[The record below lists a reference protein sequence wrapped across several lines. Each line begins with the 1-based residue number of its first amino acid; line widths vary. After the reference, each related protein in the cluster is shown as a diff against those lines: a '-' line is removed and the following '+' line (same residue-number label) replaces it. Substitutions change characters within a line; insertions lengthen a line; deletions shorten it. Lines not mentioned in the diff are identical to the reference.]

1 MRKHFLLLFL
11 MAILP
16 LAGFADDLSEGK
28 MVIPSTYYGYAPN
41 WTVGT
46 NEDPNPYEIKVYNK
60 VNEKLT
66 KDVHFTVNGFYSD
79 ADCTS
84 SLTESQVKTKNAG
97 TTIYVKVTGTGTYE
111 NTLIASFEIKQM
123 PLVIKGTGGT
133 KVYGTTADGTL
144 FTFKNTGDGVDADAV
159 VEKEGNQES
168 LCGDGKAFNNP
179 TSKITFTRASG
190 ENKGNKALTATLSGA
205 LATNYSI
212 AQTDIMN
219 VDANAR
225 TYYTITA
232 KDFTVD
238 EGENVGTVTIQ
249 INDDDLTY
257 TGAEQHPTFTV
268 TDKARNVVL
277 TAGMDY
283 TVTYVDG
290 ENNADACVIA
300 GNHNIR
306 FTGMGNYKT
315 ADKVQETFTI
325 APAIIMVKPIATK
338 VYDGN
343 ATLPAAPANA
353 TANTTAQEA
362 TGSGCYFTFQ
372 GFVDNKT
379 AANVTYGTEANAPAW
394 TWNVAEDATANA
406 RTTAYDLKISNAN
419 VNAAFTLE
427 NYTFMAVKGT
437 YTITKAPLTAK
448 AKDDTWNYGETKTF
462 TLVDAGSTVGSD
474 AAFTGA
480 IAADFAALRNAIK
493 VTKAETAETTGANA
507 GKFKLTPVW
516 KTEAEIDATD
526 LEAAAKTAAKTAIG
540 NYDLTPA
547 YGYLTFVKANL
558 VIALNESAYTLTKVY
573 DGQPISVTLDKTDN
587 GLIITGKVNES
598 DEVNLDNLVLN
609 VVGSNT
615 GAYQATPYVL
625 KLSGATAENYN
636 ITYVAS
642 SYTIT
647 KRPLNITTFAQTMVK
662 GEAYNLNQ
670 SAYEI
675 TNTAANEGLVDD
687 ASKVFKLTT
696 SIAHSGT
703 PDVITDNA
711 GDYDID
717 AVDAGV
723 TGTKWANYQVTVVK
737 GKATVIDATTVIT
750 LADATSVTDELE
762 AADGAAATVSFSAR
776 DLTAGVWYTLVLP
789 FDITVSDFSKAV
801 GYAIVDKFDETAS
814 DGKVHFNIFMG
825 KIPANTPFMFKLDGQ
840 KNNLN
845 QVYFAGKTIVYDPT
859 NADEDAVQIGTD
871 GNPFVTDNANNKL
884 VGFYGKKT
892 DNKLNQGEYYL
903 NTSGVWTP
911 AANSNV
917 TLGSGRAKLVLAGT
931 GSAREILVEEPDGSV
946 TAISC
951 IAADGM
957 AVESNGWYT
966 IGGVKLESAPTEKGV
981 YIRNGK
987 KMVIK

>member
-1 MRKHFLLLFL
+1 
-11 MAILP
+11 MALLP
-16 LAGFADDLSEGK
+16 LAGFAEDLSQGK
-28 MVIPSTYYGYAPN
+28 IVIPSTYYGYAPTWN
-41 WTVGT
+41 TTET
-46 NEDPNPYEIKVYNK
+46 NYIKVYNK
-60 VNEKLT
+60 VNVELT
-66 KDVHFTVNGFYSD
+66 KDTHFTVDGFYSD
-79 ADCTS
+79 EGCTS
-84 SLTESQVKTKNAG
+84 SLTAAQVQTQNAG
-97 TTIYVKVTGTGTYE
+97 TTIYVKVTGKDTYE
-111 NTLIASFEIKQM
+111 NSLTASFEIKQM
-123 PLVIKGTGGT
+123 PLLLTGTPGT
-133 KVYGTTADGTL
+133 KVYNNDATADGTV
-144 FTFKNTGDGVDADAV
+144 FTFATTGGVKEKYGNTADLT
-159 VEKEGNQES
+159 GS
-168 LCGDGKAFNNP
+168 GKAFNNP
-179 TSKITFTRASG
+179 SSKITITRASG
-190 ENKGNKALTATLSGA
+190 EGVGNKVLSAAFTPTTLG
-205 LATNYSI
+205 TNYSI
-212 AQTDIMN
+212 AAADITSNGTDQ
-219 VDANAR
+219 A
-225 TYYTITA
+225 YYTITA
-232 KDFTVD
+232 KGFTVD
-238 EGENVGTVTIQ
+238 DTSTTPATEGTITIT

-257 TGAEQHPTFTV
+257 TGAAQYPTFTV
-268 TDKARNVVL
+268 VDKAL
-277 TAGMDY
+277 GTTLKKGTDY

-290 ENNADACVIA
+290 ENNADACITA
-300 GNHNIR
+300 AAHNIR
-306 FTGMGNYKT
+306 FTGKGNYKT

-325 APAIIMVKPIATK
+325 APAIIMVKPVATK

-379 AANVTYGTEANAPAW
+379 AANVTYGTDANAPAW

-419 VNAAFTLE
+419 VNDAFTLE

-493 VTKAETAETTGANA
+493 VTKAETEETTGANA

-598 DEVNLDNLVLN
+598 DEVNLENLVLN

-696 SIAHSGT
+696 NIAHSGT
-703 PDVITDNA
+703 PDVITDNV

-762 AADGAAATVSFSAR
+762 AADGSAATVSFSAR

-845 QVYFAGKTIVYDPT
+845 QVYFAGKTIPQSPYFP
-859 NADEDAVQIGTD
+859 G
-871 GNPFVTDNANNKL
+871 
-884 VGFYGKKT
+884 
-892 DNKLNQGEYYL
+892 
-903 NTSGVWTP
+903 
-911 AANSNV
+911 
-917 TLGSGRAKLVLAGT
+917 
-931 GSAREILVEEPDGSV
+931 
-946 TAISC
+946 
-951 IAADGM
+951 
-957 AVESNGWYT
+957 
-966 IGGVKLESAPTEKGV
+966 
-981 YIRNGK
+981 
-987 KMVIK
+987 